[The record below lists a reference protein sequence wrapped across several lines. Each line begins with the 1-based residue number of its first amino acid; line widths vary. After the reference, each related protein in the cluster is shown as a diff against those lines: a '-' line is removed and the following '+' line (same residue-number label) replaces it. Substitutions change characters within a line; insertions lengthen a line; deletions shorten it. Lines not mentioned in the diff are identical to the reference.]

1 MSIAGRP
8 ASRPSRRLVREV
20 LAIAL
25 TLLAAPALADAVADA
40 PTASMA
46 APDSS
51 VATIIL
57 VRHAERDT
65 VQIGPDHPLLP
76 AGVLR
81 AQELVH
87 TLGGSGISTIY
98 VTRWQRTR
106 HTALPLATAIG
117 ESLTVVNDVP
127 ETVRRL
133 RTSHVDRTVLVV
145 GHSNTIPDIV
155 AGLTGRPFPTPDH
168 VAYDGMWVVTLSRDG
183 RASLLTLRY
192 GDPVDGAST
201 PVSPARH

>member
-1 MSIAGRP
+1 VRDVAARSHARP
-8 ASRPSRRLVREV
+8 RGSAPVV
-20 LAIAL
+20 
-25 TLLAAPALADAVADA
+25 PALALALALLASQATPASADRA
-40 PTASMA
+40 ASA
-46 APDSS
+46 TTHDSS
-51 VATIIL
+51 VTTIIL

-65 VQIGPDHPLLP
+65 TGAPDHPLTAPGL
-76 AGVLR
+76 LR